1 MEPEISEILD
11 KALKIIEITDGHICN
26 RCLGR
31 NFSKTIPGDGNLKRG
46 EYVRKLLSE
55 NASEV
60 SKDVPSRENS
70 NPCYVCGDLF
80 KKVDAAENSTTDKII
95 KKINESGIEFS
106 HFLVGCRVDP
116 EILKR
121 EEKIREAL
129 HIDVENIKKEIN
141 REIGKDLSIRLHR
154 EVEFDNP
161 HLVVM
166 VDFKKGNIELQI
178 NPLFIEGRY
187 RKLVRGIP
195 QTKWPCTACKGRG
208 CERCN
213 YTGKMYPETVEEFV
227 SGDALEMTRGNAAK
241 FHGAGREDIDVKMLG
256 SGRPF
261 VLEIKEPKIRSI
273 DLEELENR
281 VNQHAEGK
289 VEVLNLK
296 FVGKERRSQIK
307 TSSTDTYKVYR
318 ALVQTEEDVNSED
331 LESLKS
337 LDVIKQRTPIRVSHR
352 RADKIRTR
360 HVKNLEFEMLGSNLF
375 ELTIHCEGGL
385 YIKELISGDE
395 DRTNPS
401 VSQIL
406 GTPALCTKLDVME
419 VNI

>member
-1 MEPEISEILD
+1 
-11 KALKIIEITDGHICN
+11 
-26 RCLGR
+26 
-31 NFSKTIPGDGNLKRG
+31 
-46 EYVRKLLSE
+46 
-55 NASEV
+55 
-60 SKDVPSRENS
+60 
-70 NPCYVCGDLF
+70 
-80 KKVDAAENSTTDKII
+80 
-95 KKINESGIEFS
+95 
-106 HFLVGCRVDP
+106 
-116 EILKR
+116 
-121 EEKIREAL
+121 
-129 HIDVENIKKEIN
+129 
-141 REIGKDLSIRLHR
+141 
-154 EVEFDNP
+154 
-161 HLVVM
+161 
-166 VDFKKGNIELQI
+166 
-178 NPLFIEGRY
+178 
-187 RKLVRGIP
+187 
-195 QTKWPCTACKGRG
+195 
-208 CERCN
+208 
-213 YTGKMYPETVEEFV
+213 
-227 SGDALEMTRGNAAK
+227 
-241 FHGAGREDIDVKMLG
+241 MLG

-261 VLEIKEPKIRSI
+261 VLEIKEPQIRSI

-296 FVGKERRSQIK
+296 FVGKNRRSEIK

-318 ALVQTEEDVNSED
+318 ALVQTEEDVTEED

-360 HVKNLEFEMLGSNLF
+360 HVKNLEFESLGSNLF

-395 DRTNPS
+395 DRTKPS